1 MRRSGT
7 PSVLAFR
14 THGRLCFVVACATI
28 VIIAPRFLIV
38 VLSAY
43 KQIRA
48 QSEDVLSGV
57 GEDNFDK
64 AFNFLRPGIYHAQ
77 RHISPTHRTFFVLVI
92 QGNADLGPRL
102 SESEVQNAL
111 DFCASLFN
119 PFNRGVA
126 NDLRR
131 HLEGLDDDQ
140 FSAHGVEKSAL
151 MDVTA
156 PLLPTKEVQNIA
168 RDPSFLPALENC
180 SAEEAEAE
188 VQRILERINAR
199 RLIHREHSG
208 LHSLE
213 EESLGAGYRI
223 RLECGR
229 LGLMQGKAV
238 NYA

>member
-1 MRRSGT
+1 
-7 PSVLAFR
+7 
-14 THGRLCFVVACATI
+14 
-28 VIIAPRFLIV
+28 

-64 AFNFLRPGIYHAQ
+64 AFNFLRP
-77 RHISPTHRTFFVLVI
+77 VI

>member
-1 MRRSGT
+1 
-7 PSVLAFR
+7 
-14 THGRLCFVVACATI
+14 
-28 VIIAPRFLIV
+28 
-38 VLSAY
+38 
-43 KQIRA
+43 
-48 QSEDVLSGV
+48 
-57 GEDNFDK
+57 
-64 AFNFLRPGIYHAQ
+64 
-77 RHISPTHRTFFVLVI
+77 VLVI
-92 QGNADLGPRL
+92 QGNADLGPRI

-119 PFNRGVA
+119 PFNQGVA
-126 NDLRR
+126 NDLRK

-140 FSAHGVEKSAL
+140 FSSHGVEKSAL

-156 PLLPTKEVQNIA
+156 PLLPAKEVQNIA
-168 RDPSFLPALENC
+168 RDPSFLPALENG
-180 SAEEAEAE
+180 SVEEAETE

-213 EESLGAGYRI
+213 EETLGAGPGYSI

-238 NYA
+238 NDA